1 MPKEELSI
9 QLRPVHFFDVNP
21 ALDVPAT
28 KDPRSVL
35 AFQDAHST
43 DVAAGTIPTGS
54 TGACCS

>member
-28 KDPRSVL
+28 TDSRSVL
-35 AFQDAHST
+35 AFTDAHST
-43 DVAAGTIPTGS
+43 DVAADTIPTGS
-54 TGACCS
+54 TGVCCT

>member
-9 QLRPVHFFDVNP
+9 QLRPVHFFDMNP

-28 KDPRSVL
+28 KDPNSVL
-35 AFQDAHST
+35 AFTDAHST
-43 DVAAGTIPTGS
+43 DMAADAIPTGS